1 MVEAHVRSSIRA
13 WLPAWAALL
22 LSLFAGCAG
31 LPPQVPP
38 TPDELAWVTGGAGLL
53 PAAKGSD
60 VEDPS
65 ALLHVSDDMRR
76 FAKEAVQHRFSV
88 AAKTMALV
96 DAMDSE
102 QGLHLQYDAEATLT
116 AEQAFRQKRANCL
129 SYTML
134 FVTLAR
140 EVGIPAKFYNVDI
153 PPMWDM
159 GDDNTAL
166 LYKHINA
173 RVEVGSSS
181 YQVIDISGEQYDPH
195 LYYES
200 PISDSE
206 AAAQFYNNRAV
217 QLRLQ
222 QRPVDALRYQLRAV
236 QMAPASAYLWT
247 NLADLYLIEGKPR
260 AAHMAVTHGL
270 ELDSSDPLAFQ
281 TAALAYEQL
290 GESGLARDFYAR
302 ARHFIEQNPYYH
314 YHLALV
320 AMRRDDNAAAYEEI
334 REAVGTRVR
343 DPRFFFVLA
352 VVLDRMGDTKH
363 AADSMAVVMQLTA
376 DVAQQE
382 RYRNKFARLKEQQG

>member
-1 MVEAHVRSSIRA
+1 MVEARFRSSIRA
-13 WLPAWAALL
+13 WVPAWAALL
-22 LSLFAGCAG
+22 LSLLAGCAG

-38 TPDELAWVTGGAGLL
+38 TPEELAWVSEGAGLL
-53 PAAKGSD
+53 PAVNGSD
-60 VEDPS
+60 VEEPS
-65 ALLHVSDDMRR
+65 TLLYVSEDMRR
-76 FAKEAVQHRFSV
+76 FARDAVRQISGV
-88 AAKTMALV
+88 AAKTIALA
-96 DAMDSE
+96 DAMDSA

-134 FVTLAR
+134 FVALAR
-140 EVGIPAKFYNVDI
+140 EVGIPVKFYNVDI
-153 PPMWDM
+153 PPIWDM
-159 GDDNTAL
+159 GDDDTAL

-173 RVEVGSSS
+173 RVEVDSTS
-181 YQVIDISGEQYDPH
+181 YQIVDISGEQYDPH
-195 LYYES
+195 LYYEN

-222 QRPVDALRYQLRAV
+222 HRLVDALRYQLRAV
-236 QMAPASAYLWT
+236 QMAPVSAYLWT
-247 NLADLYLIEGKPR
+247 NLSDLYLIEGQPR
-260 AAHMAVTHGL
+260 AARTAVAHAL
-270 ELDSSDPLAFQ
+270 ELDSSDPLAYQ
-281 TAALAYEQL
+281 AASLAYAQL
-290 GESGLARDFYAR
+290 GQSGLAREFHAR

-334 REAVGTRVR
+334 REAVQTRVR

-352 VVLDRMGDTKH
+352 VLLDRMGDPKH
-363 AADSMAVVMQLTA
+363 AADSMAVVMQLTD